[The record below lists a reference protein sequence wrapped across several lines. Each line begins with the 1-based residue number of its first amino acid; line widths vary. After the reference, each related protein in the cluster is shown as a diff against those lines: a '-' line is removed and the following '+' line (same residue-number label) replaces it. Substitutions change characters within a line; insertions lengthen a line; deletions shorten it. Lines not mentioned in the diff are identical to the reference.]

1 MTLLEHHEEVVAMIA
16 RLTQLLKRYPLI
28 AGFVM
33 MFAFTWPVDLALA
46 AQSRGI
52 MISSIVPILAI
63 FVGYGFVA
71 AALIMTGMV
80 EGRAGIRA
88 LLRGFLVWRVGVT
101 WYIVALFGPAAM
113 ILLALGIHVLLGG
126 AAPDFSHP
134 MVREILGPSVNL
146 WYAAAGWLLF
156 GILTNGEEIGWR
168 GYALPRLQARYNA
181 VVASLIIGVIWAL
194 WHLPKFWAP
203 GSAQNYP
210 FWMYLLALLPEAIL
224 YTWVYNNTRGSLL
237 LVTLLHAAVNAATM
251 SLPDTTGDLRLYWVE
266 IGVRYV
272 VAIIIVLVAGPDL
285 VRKPKP
291 VRVTVPEPA

>member
-1 MTLLEHHEEVVAMIA
+1 MIA

-134 MVREILGPSVNL
+134 MVRGILGPSVNL

-181 VVASLIIGVIWAL
+181 VVASLIIGVIWAA
-194 WHLPKFWAP
+194 WHLPKFWTP
-203 GSAQNYP
+203 GSAQDYP
-210 FWMYLLALLPEAIL
+210 FWMYLLALFPEAIL
-224 YTWVYNNTRGSLL
+224 YTWVYNNTRRSLL
-237 LVTLLHAAVNAATM
+237 LVTLLHAAVNAAAVC
-251 SLPDTTGDLRLYWVE
+251 LPDTTADLHLYWTE
-266 IGVRYV
+266 IGIRYV
-272 VAIIIVLVAGPDL
+272 LAIIVVLVAGPQL
-285 VRKPKP
+285 VRRPAP
-291 VRVTVPEPA
+291 GPAGIPEPI